1 VRPIGVGE
9 VLRRIVGK
17 AIMSTLKTDLKHA
30 TAPIQVCGG
39 LQGGVEA
46 AIHSMRRIYEDST
59 TEALLLVDAENAFN
73 SLNREAAL
81 NNLQYTCPEFFRYVA
96 NTYRKPSDLY
106 VANSDDILS
115 SEEGT
120 TQGDT
125 SAMGMYACSLMPL
138 VESLSYEYKENED
151 PRRCYPK
158 QSFYADD
165 AASGGKLESIKLWW
179 DDLQNRGPIYGYFPK
194 PSKTWLIVKPG
205 FYDKAKRLFPDVKI
219 TIVRDTV
226 TLVLTSVPI
235 VVLRNS
241 SREKLRSGRLI

>member
-1 VRPIGVGE
+1 
-9 VLRRIVGK
+9 
-17 AIMSTLKTDLKHA
+17 
-30 TAPIQVCGG
+30 
-39 LQGGVEA
+39 
-46 AIHSMRRIYEDST
+46 MRRIYEDST

-219 TIVRDTV
+219 TSEGHRYLGSYIGTDSGLEEFIKGEIEEWKADITGLSEIAKTEPQLAYAAFVYG
-226 TLVLTSVPI
+226 TSKRWNLARTTPGI
-235 VVLRNS
+235 
-241 SREKLRSGRLI
+241 SGLLYSLGP